1 MNLLLMAAVAVYVA
15 LLPATAGACT
25 RVLYE
30 AGDGAQLVGRS
41 MDWFE
46 DTGTDLWAFP
56 RGMKRDGGTGEDAL
70 AWTSRY
76 GSVVATIYDAA
87 TVDGMNEAGLVANAL
102 YLTEAD
108 YGEARRADKPGL
120 SVGAWLQYILDNFA
134 TVEEA
139 VAHLREDPF
148 RIVAPTLPGG
158 KAASG
163 HAALSD
169 PTGDSAIIE
178 YLDGEL
184 VIHHGPQYRVMTN
197 SPPYDEQL
205 AIDAYWK
212 QIGGMTMLP
221 GTNRAADRF
230 ARASFYVGAVPP
242 SDDRRRSTAAVFSIM
257 RTVSVPLGIADPER
271 PNIASTI
278 WRTVADT
285 EARRYYYESSLSPT
299 VFWVDLDRLD
309 FSQGEPVRKLELG
322 TAPALA
328 GETSAAFAPAEPF
341 AFLAH

>member
-1 MNLLLMAAVAVYVA
+1 MRA
-15 LLPATAGACT
+15 LLALTIAALAAAHPVTAFACT

-30 AGDGAQLVGRS
+30 TGDGDFLVGRS

-46 DTGTDLWAFP
+46 DTETDLWAFP
-56 RGMKRDGGTGEDAL
+56 AGMARDGGTGENAL
-70 AWTSRY
+70 EWTSRY
-76 GSVVATIYDAA
+76 GSVIATIYDAA

-108 YGEARRADKPGL
+108 YGEERRADKPGL
-120 SVGAWLQYILDNFA
+120 SIGAWLQYILDNFA

-139 VAHLREDPF
+139 VAHLEEDPF

-163 HAALSD
+163 HASLSD
-169 PTGDSAIIE
+169 ASGDSAIIE
-178 YLDGEL
+178 YLNGDL

-197 SPPYDEQL
+197 SPPFDQQL

-230 ARASFYVGAVPP
+230 ARASFYVDAVPP
-242 SDDRRRSTAAVFSIM
+242 ATDPRQATAAVFSIM
-257 RTVSVPLGIADPER
+257 RSVSVPLGITDPER
-271 PNIASTI
+271 PNIASTT
-278 WRTVADT
+278 WRTVSDAN
-285 EARRYYYESSLSPT
+285 AGRYYFESALSPT
-299 VFWVDLDRLD
+299 IFWVDLANLD
-309 FSQGEPVRKLELG
+309 LSEGAPVMKLELG
-322 TAPALA
+322 GTPEIA
-328 GETSAAFAPAEPF
+328 GEASGRFEEAEPF
-341 AFLAH
+341 RFLSH